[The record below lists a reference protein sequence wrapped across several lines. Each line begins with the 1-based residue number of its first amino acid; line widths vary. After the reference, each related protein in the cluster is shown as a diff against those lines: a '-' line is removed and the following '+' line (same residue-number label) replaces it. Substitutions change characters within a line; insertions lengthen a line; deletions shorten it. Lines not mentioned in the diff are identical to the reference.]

1 LRRKA
6 GLRGPAF
13 FMDPEAAG
21 FARIGFMADI
31 IEFPRGELTRRERE
45 RLKEFMRKE
54 LADIQ
59 DTSCTSVDEIR
70 DQIRVFFGYV
80 KRFTAV
86 FENPATRVNPDY
98 DFALYLME
106 VRIRKIRGM
115 IKYLFGD
122 EPEK

>member
-1 LRRKA
+1 
-6 GLRGPAF
+6 
-13 FMDPEAAG
+13 
-21 FARIGFMADI
+21 MADI
-31 IEFPRGELTRRERE
+31 IEFPKGELTPRERE
-45 RLKEFMRKE
+45 RLKAFMREE
-54 LADIQ
+54 LKDIQ